1 MCLPSGAFWCGVAFP
16 SLRECSRQDYLSKR
30 GLQQIELR
38 KESTDYEALFRGM
51 KVFKR
56 KHKELEFKKDVLC
69 LAEERMNVEDRYD
82 GYSLPEDYITEKVKI
97 DHKKEAVLY
106 QRYKKVKAKDD
117 EFDTDVNQWEAAQT
131 KYSTF

>member
-1 MCLPSGAFWCGVAFP
+1 MTCLPSGGFWRGFAFP

-38 KESTDYEALFRGM
+38 RESTDDEALFRGM

-56 KHKELEFKKDVLC
+56 KRKELEFKKDVLC

-82 GYSLPEDYITEKVKI
+82 GFSLPEDFITEQGKLE
-97 DHKKEAVLY
+97 HKFLNI
-106 QRYKKVKAKDD
+106 
-117 EFDTDVNQWEAAQT
+117 EF
-131 KYSTF
+131 

>member
-1 MCLPSGAFWCGVAFP
+1 MTFPEAEVQPRGRGEIQLQCLPSGAFWCGVAFP

-56 KHKELEFKKDVLC
+56 KRKELEFKKDVLR

-82 GYSLPEDYITEKVKI
+82 GFLFLKTSSQS
-97 DHKKEAVLY
+97 KENLNT
-106 QRYKKVKAKDD
+106 R
-117 EFDTDVNQWEAAQT
+117 F
-131 KYSTF
+131 STLSSSPGMVQNIA

>member
-1 MCLPSGAFWCGVAFP
+1 MTCLPSGGFWRGFAFP

-38 KESTDYEALFRGM
+38 RESTDDEALFRGM

-56 KHKELEFKKDVLC
+56 KRKELEFKKDVLC

-82 GYSLPEDYITEKVKI
+82 GFLFLKTSSQS
-97 DHKKEAVLY
+97 KE
-106 QRYKKVKAKDD
+106 
-117 EFDTDVNQWEAAQT
+117 NW
-131 KYSTF
+131 STSFSTLSSSPGTVQNTARPS